1 MDTDHGG
8 TKQEGENE
16 FEGLLWSSRLEELRV
31 PNDGGGSGLK
41 IVETI
46 HLLSHLFHLSYE
58 NKYKLIWAS
67 LVAQLVKNPPL
78 MWEIWVWSL
87 VWKDPV
93 EKGKAPH
100 FGIPAWRMPRTVQS
114 MEHQRVRH
122 D

>member
-16 FEGLLWSSRLEELRV
+16 SEGLLWSARLEELRV
-31 PNDGGGSGLK
+31 PNDGGGSGLM
-41 IVETI
+41 IIETI

-78 MWEIWVWSL
+78 MREIWVRSL
-87 VWKDPV
+87 V
-93 EKGKAPH
+93 
-100 FGIPAWRMPRTVQS
+100 
-114 MEHQRVRH
+114 
-122 D
+122 